1 MPSQLNHLPT
11 LKIPVFFSYRLV
23 VHHEANRIYTS
34 FGPILGI
41 FLRQAAVACRVT
53 QVVPHTVLT
62 LHLCTVR
69 LHSRTLKLAKLA
81 KRAIAHV
88 LSTTHG
94 CRQLSTT
101 TRWKTQQTGP
111 KCLRHTGEHDTP
123 RGRHDLAENGYRP
136 SKLQCI
142 PNRSASVLPRMIDD
156 INICRE
162 GSV

>member
-1 MPSQLNHLPT
+1 M
-11 LKIPVFFSYRLV
+11 
-23 VHHEANRIYTS
+23 HHEANRIYTS
-34 FGPILGI
+34 SGPILGI
-41 FLRQAAVACRVT
+41 FLRQGAVACRVT

-88 LSTTHG
+88 LCSTHG
-94 CRQLSTT
+94 CRQLKWKSNKVVLSTT
-101 TRWKTQQTGP
+101 TRWKTQQLGP
-111 KCLRHTGEHDTP
+111 KCLRHTGEDDTP

-136 SKLQCI
+136 S
-142 PNRSASVLPRMIDD
+142 VLPRMIDD

-162 GSV
+162 RSV